1 METTIDYASDY
12 GGEASD
18 YQTTMEGK
26 RETENDYRF
35 CPLKLHA
42 LLSTPEAVLG
52 TSDYRGGVKCSKN
65 ICAWC
70 DADKSRCA
78 VLSLAHNK

>member
-26 RETENDYRF
+26 QETENDYRF

-42 LLSTPEAVLG
+42 LLNNT
-52 TSDYRGGVKCSKN
+52 N
-65 ICAWC
+65 
-70 DADKSRCA
+70 
-78 VLSLAHNK
+78 N

>member
-18 YQTTMEGK
+18 YQTTMDENP
-26 RETENDYRF
+26 EMENDYRL

-42 LLSTPEAVLG
+42 LLSTPAAVLG
-52 TSDYRGGVKCSKN
+52 TSNYRAGVECSKN
-65 ICAWC
+65 ICAWW
-70 DADKSRCA
+70 DADKGRCA
-78 VLSLAHNK
+78 VLSLARNK